1 MESYK
6 IVIKRSAAKEI
17 EDIPKAHRKRI
28 VSRIQELSREPRPGG
43 VKKLSGEEKYRVRQ
57 GDYRILYR
65 IEDSVVAVTVVKVGK
80 RKDVY
85 RYFRE
90 NQPLEPSR
98 PHRTTA

>member
-17 EDIPKAHRKRI
+17 EDVPKAHRKRI
-28 VSRIQELSREPRPGG
+28 VSRIQDLSKEPRPSG
-43 VKKLSGEEKYRVRQ
+43 VKKLSGEEKYRIRQ

-65 IEDSVVAVTVVKVGK
+65 IEDSIVTVTVVKVGN

-85 RYFRE
+85 R
-90 NQPLEPSR
+90 
-98 PHRTTA
+98 